1 MTRMRTGLRLVAP
14 IALLMMGAN
23 AGAQSD
29 LKIGY
34 VNFPA
39 VVDQA
44 PQTQALMNR
53 LRDEF
58 APRQRDLVAMQTELQ
73 TKQETYQKDASVM
86 GEAERTA
93 LEREIRDGQRDLQRA
108 DNELREDFNV
118 RQNEE
123 LSELQRTLVAQVQ
136 AFVRAAG
143 YDLVVTDVVYV
154 DSRLDITQEVIA
166 ALQGAGSSG
175 ESSGDSS
182 SDSSSE

>member
-1 MTRMRTGLRLVAP
+1 MTRTRKSLLLFSQL
-14 IALLMMGAN
+14 ALLTVSAS
-23 AGAQSD
+23 AIAQSEP
-29 LKIGY
+29 KIGY

-39 VVDQA
+39 VVDAA
-44 PQTQALMNR
+44 PQTQSLMTK

-58 APRQRDLVAMQTELQ
+58 APRQRDLVAMQTALKE
-73 TKQETYQKDASVM
+73 KSETYQKDASVM

-123 LSELQRTLVAQVQ
+123 LNVLQRTLVRQVQ
-136 AFVRAAG
+136 EFVRNAG

-154 DSRLDITQEVIA
+154 SPSIDITDEVIA
-166 ALQGAGSSG
+166 ALKISNPPADAAK
-175 ESSGDSS
+175 E
-182 SDSSSE
+182 E